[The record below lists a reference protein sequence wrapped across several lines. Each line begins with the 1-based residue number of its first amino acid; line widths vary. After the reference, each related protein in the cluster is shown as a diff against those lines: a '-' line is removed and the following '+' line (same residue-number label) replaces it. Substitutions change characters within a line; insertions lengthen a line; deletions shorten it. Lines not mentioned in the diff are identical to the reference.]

1 MIKPKYHES
10 FLIVQQDSIT
20 FDIDSNYGKSLL
32 FESQWGKWG
41 VGREGGWGRG
51 ETQRDLGIKKQR
63 VLFFFLPFFLLKC
76 L

>member
-20 FDIDSNYGKSLL
+20 FDIDSNYGKPLL
-32 FESQWGKWG
+32 FESQWGKGGWG
-41 VGREGGWGRG
+41 GGGWGRG

-63 VLFFFLPFFLLKC
+63 VLSSC
-76 L
+76 LSFY